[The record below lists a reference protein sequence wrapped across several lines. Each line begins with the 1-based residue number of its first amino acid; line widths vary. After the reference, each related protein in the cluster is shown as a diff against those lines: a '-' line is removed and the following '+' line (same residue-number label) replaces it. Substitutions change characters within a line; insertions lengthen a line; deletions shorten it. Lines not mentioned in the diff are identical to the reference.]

1 MVTTSNSTL
10 TIGNEAPGTNPKIF
24 WYYPSEDRYVS
35 TINIC
40 KSVPLFSCIPAYVA
54 HVTTKVYN

>member
-1 MVTTSNSTL
+1 MASTSNSTL

-35 TINIC
+35 TL
-40 KSVPLFSCIPAYVA
+40 KYVKA
-54 HVTTKVYN
+54 CHFLVVYPPM